1 MCDLCFRKRRDQRYL
16 VQREHCDPM
25 IVHEQLNSIDWIGY
39 YVIVF
44 GYHGNPLGP
53 HRVGN
58 NTLGRCQC
66 YVTSTIATI
75 ITKARTVRDF
85 TRRKVSGTITIAGRN
100 TRLHLWDD
108 SMLDVK
114 SNSLIFGVLDDLTRV
129 SLLGS
134 STVNKKT
141 IGTGYGNRYMCDILS
156 QYVVLGEHIEH
167 DEPSIEEMTFQ
178 LYDVSFFNDQD
189 AFGSTFF
196 NDPELFRQIA
206 QSKGGRIEQVEE
218 WNWIQY
224 FTGKSTIFSSETV
237 LGQVSARH
245 TPTLAREYPLI
256 TYQQAMS
263 SSALSRWRQL
273 RS

>member
-1 MCDLCFRKRRDQRYL
+1 MLRNLDRSLPSLPRPGLF
-16 VQREHCDPM
+16 EISP
-25 IVHEQLNSIDWIGY
+25 G
-39 YVIVF
+39 
-44 GYHGNPLGP
+44 
-53 HRVGN
+53 
-58 NTLGRCQC
+58 
-66 YVTSTIATI
+66 
-75 ITKARTVRDF
+75 
-85 TRRKVSGTITIAGRN
+85 RKVSGTITIAGRN

-224 FTGKSTIFSSETV
+224 FTGSSEV

-245 TPTLAREYPLI
+245 TPTFSAGISVDNVPTSDVVVRIKPLAPVTVVEALTRVETVLQFFDAI
-256 TYQQAMS
+256 GGHSQNTRDS
-263 SSALSRWRQL
+263 SLSEGCSAVGLRYVFPFSRTEGR
-273 RS
+273 